1 MFVWFWCLY
10 KEVKD
15 LGIPTKLQEYHIK
28 LNPSSSLSLTHTHT
42 HTHKDLA
49 VDLARYIVD
58 PKKKRPT
65 MYFSQTW
72 PTIRTDIM
80 HNRDI

>member
-1 MFVWFWCLY
+1 M
-10 KEVKD
+10 KD

-28 LNPSSSLSLTHTHT
+28 LNPSSSQLLHTHT
-42 HTHKDLA
+42 QKKKYLA
-49 VDLARYIVD
+49 VGLAIYIVD

-72 PTIRTDIM
+72 PTIRIDIM

>member
-1 MFVWFWCLY
+1 M
-10 KEVKD
+10 KD

-28 LNPSSSLSLTHTHT
+28 LNPSSSQLLHTHT
-42 HTHKDLA
+42 KKKKDLA
-49 VDLARYIVD
+49 VDLAIYIVD

-72 PTIRTDIM
+72 PTIRTNIKHNCDI
-80 HNRDI
+80 